1 MERPGR
7 PLEGTA
13 MENVSLL
20 EQRLQAAIAA
30 VHPAD
35 AGRTAS
41 AKAHWDAVAKPLHGL
56 GLLEDVLA
64 RMAGVAP
71 LRREYKKCIVS
82 FCADNGVVAQG
93 VTQTGSEVTALVAGN
108 MLTGR
113 ASVCCMSQV
122 AGARVLPVD
131 AGMLV
136 EVPGMHSIKV
146 ARGTKDLSQEP
157 AMSRQECLSV
167 LLAGMDLAGALAKEG
182 YTLLAAGEM
191 GIGNTTTT
199 SAVAAT
205 LLGRPAVEMT
215 GKGAGLSDE
224 GLHRKIAVIDA
235 AVALHRPDPTDP
247 VDVIAKVGGF
257 DIAAMAG
264 FYLGCALHETPAVMD
279 GFISTVAALAAVR
292 LCPAVRDALVASHLS
307 AEPGAGHVME
317 ALELTPLLR
326 LGMALGE
333 GTGAASVMPLIDMA
347 LRVYFDMPSFDGIGI
362 DAYQP
367 L

>member
-1 MERPGR
+1 MDQM
-7 PLEGTA
+7 A
-13 MENVSLL
+13 NL
-20 EQRLQAAIAA
+20 EQRLQAAITA
-30 VHPAD
+30 VRPAD
-35 AGRTAS
+35 ADQIAK
-41 AKAHWDAVAKPLHGL
+41 AKAHWNAVAKPLHGL

-71 LRREYKKCIVS
+71 LRREYRKCVVA

-93 VTQTGSEVTALVAGN
+93 VTQTDSGVTAIVAGN
-108 MLTGR
+108 MLTGK
-113 ASVCCMSQV
+113 ASVCCMSRV
-122 AGARVLPVD
+122 AGAEVLPID
-131 AGMLV
+131 AGMLT
-136 EVPGMHSIKV
+136 EVPGMRSIKT

-157 AMSRQECLSV
+157 AMTREECLTV
-167 LLAGMDLAGALAKEG
+167 LLAGMDLAGELAEKG

-199 SAVAAT
+199 SAVAAA

-215 GKGAGLSDE
+215 GKGAGLSND
-224 GLHRKIAVIDA
+224 GLAKKIVVIDRA
-235 AVALHRPDPTDP
+235 IALHRPDPTDP

-257 DIAAMAG
+257 DIAAMTG
-264 FYLGCALHETPAVMD
+264 FYLGCALHRVPAVMD

-292 LCPAVRDALVASHLS
+292 LCPAVRDALTASHLS
-307 AEPGAGHVME
+307 AEPGAGYVME
-317 ALELTPLLR
+317 ALELTPLLK